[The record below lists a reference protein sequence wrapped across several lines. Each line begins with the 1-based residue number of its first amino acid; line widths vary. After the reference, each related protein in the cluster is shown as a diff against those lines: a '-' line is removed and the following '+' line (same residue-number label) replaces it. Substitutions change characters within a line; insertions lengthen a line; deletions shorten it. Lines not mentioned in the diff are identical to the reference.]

1 MKISHLVIK
10 EIKNRKQ
17 NFLLGLLSVVF
28 AVTSIIGAVTMLD
41 IHDIKTDTLI
51 TNKEKETR
59 ERLAILQD
67 DYRKITKKL
76 GFNLLILP
84 ENQNLSDLYAE
95 DFANKYMPESYVD
108 SLANSKSVF
117 IRHLLPSLQQ
127 KITWNEKQRII
138 ILTGIKG
145 EVPFLHKNP
154 KEPILVAIPEGSI
167 ILGYELHKSMQID
180 SGDKVTLNGKTFIVS
195 KCNESRGNK
204 DDITVWIDL
213 DEAQRILG
221 KEGKINAIQAL
232 KCHCSGNSLAA
243 VREEVHS
250 VLPGTKV
257 IEKGSK
263 VLARAEARDRAAKEA
278 LDAIEAEK
286 MHRLSI
292 RNEQENFAS
301 ILVPL
306 ILFAS
311 AIWIAFL
318 FINNVRDRKSEIGIL
333 KAVGVKESK
342 IMNLFLLKAIII
354 GFAGAFLGYFIG
366 LASGSIL
373 GEQFTLEIFNMN
385 LFLLTLALAPV
396 LAVMSAYVPATIAA
410 RQDPANVL
418 KEE

>member
-28 AVTSIIGAVTMLD
+28 AVTSIIGAMTMLK
-41 IHDIKTDTLI
+41 IHDIKTETLV

-59 ERLAILQD
+59 ERLAVLQD

-84 ENQNLSDLYAE
+84 EDQNLSDLYAE

-127 KITWNEKQRII
+127 KITWKEKHRTI

-154 KEPILVAIPEGSI
+154 KEPILVAVPKGTI
-167 ILGYELHKSMQID
+167 IIGYELHKSMQIVP
-180 SGDKVTLNGKTFIVS
+180 GDEIMLNGKSFKVS
-195 KCNESRGNK
+195 KCNESRGSK
-204 DDITVWIDL
+204 DDITAWIDL
-213 DEAQRILG
+213 AEAQEILG

-232 KCHCSGNSLAA
+232 KCHCAGNSLAA
-243 VREEVHS
+243 VRQEVHS

-286 MHRLSI
+286 VHRLNM
-292 RNEQENFAS
+292 RKEQENFAS

-306 ILFAS
+306 ILFGS

-318 FINNVRDRKSEIGIL
+318 FINNVTDRKSEIGIL
-333 KAVGVKESK
+333 RAVGVKDGK
-342 IMNLFLLKAIII
+342 IMKMFLLKA
-354 GFAGAFLGYFIG
+354 
-366 LASGSIL
+366 
-373 GEQFTLEIFNMN
+373 QK
-385 LFLLTLALAPV
+385 
-396 LAVMSAYVPATIAA
+396 
-410 RQDPANVL
+410 
-418 KEE
+418 KEKR